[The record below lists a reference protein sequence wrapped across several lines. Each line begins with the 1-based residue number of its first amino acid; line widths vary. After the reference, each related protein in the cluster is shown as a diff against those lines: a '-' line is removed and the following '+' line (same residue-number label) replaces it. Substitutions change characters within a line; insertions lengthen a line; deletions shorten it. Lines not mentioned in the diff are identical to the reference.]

1 MPNAPNTP
9 AVLQQIKTMAQGVQV
24 GGSNFF
30 QAANCK
36 VGRFKDI
43 RDNLPAFEVVLGP
56 KDATKRQTSGGAPVV
71 GGRIDDSQDFTFDVT
86 LAYSNADSG
95 TVEST
100 TLPNI
105 RDALTKLFH
114 ASANL
119 GMPGQVQSS
128 RIEGNDGEY
137 LYLMRGSEIYRVYRN
152 VLRVQ
157 YKYNVLMVP

>member
-1 MPNAPNTP
+1 MPSAPNTP

-24 GGSNFF
+24 GATNFF
-30 QAANCK
+30 QTANCK

-56 KDATKRQTSGGAPVV
+56 KDATKRQTAGGAPVV
-71 GGRIDDSQDFTFDVT
+71 GGRIDDSQDYTFEVT
-86 LAYSNADSG
+86 LAYSDADSE

-100 TLPNI
+100 TLPGI
-105 RDALTKLFH
+105 RDALTKMFH

-128 RIEGNDGEY
+128 KLEGDDGEY
-137 LYLMRGSEIYRVYRN
+137 LYVERSGEIYRVYRN

-157 YKYNVLMVP
+157 YQYNIFMVP